1 MKKLAVLAVI
11 AGLTAG
17 IMTGC
22 GGTQR
27 NADAAAQM
35 TGQGNGAQ
43 EAAVQSG
50 EVYNDRDDRIDDQQD
65 DRSETA
71 NADQA
76 AQQPAQ
82 SDQAAVQQ
90 TTQPAATEDE
100 QKAAALQTAL
110 KDAGVNEADASRIRV
125 TSDRDDGML
134 VYEVR
139 FDAAETEYDY
149 EIDAQSGRIIST
161 DVERW
166 DNDDRDDR
174 NRLANANVA
183 VSRDEAVKTALGKVS
198 GATERD
204 IRIELDYDDGRY
216 KYEGDIIYNGIEYDF
231 EIDADNGKII
241 EWSEERR

>member
-35 TGQGNGAQ
+35 TGRGNGAQ

-50 EVYNDRDDRIDDQQD
+50 EVYDDRDDRIDDQQD
-65 DRSETA
+65 DRNKAA
-71 NADQA
+71 NTDQ
-76 AQQPAQ
+76 
-82 SDQAAVQQ
+82 
-90 TTQPAATEDE
+90 
-100 QKAAALQTAL
+100 AAALQTAL

-125 TSDRDDGML
+125 TMDRDDGML

-139 FDAAETEYDY
+139 FDAAEVEYDY

-166 DNDDRDDR
+166 DDDDRDDR
-174 NRLANANVA
+174 NRTANANVA

-198 GATERD
+198 GATEKD
-204 IRIELDYDDGRY
+204 VRIELDYDDGRY
-216 KYEGDIIYNGIEYDF
+216 RYEGDIIYNGIEYDF
-231 EIDADNGKII
+231 EIDADSGRIL
-241 EWSEERR
+241 EWEEDRR

>member
-50 EVYNDRDDRIDDQQD
+50 EVYDDRDDRIDDQQD
-65 DRSETA
+65 DRNEAA
-71 NADQA
+71 NTDQ
-76 AQQPAQ
+76 
-82 SDQAAVQQ
+82 
-90 TTQPAATEDE
+90 
-100 QKAAALQTAL
+100 AAALQTAL

-125 TSDRDDGML
+125 TMDRDDGML

-139 FDAAETEYDY
+139 FDAAEVEYDY
-149 EIDAQSGRIIST
+149 EIDAESGRIIST

-166 DNDDRDDR
+166 DDDDRDDR
-174 NRLANANVA
+174 NRTANANVA
-183 VSRDEAVKTALGKVS
+183 VSRDEAVKTVLGKVS
-198 GATERD
+198 GATEKD
-204 IRIELDYDDGRY
+204 VRIELDYDDGRY
-216 KYEGDIIYNGIEYDF
+216 RYEGDIIYNGIEYDF
-231 EIDADNGKII
+231 EIDADSGRIL
-241 EWSEERR
+241 EWEEDRR

>member
-35 TGQGNGAQ
+35 TGRGNGAQ
-43 EAAVQSG
+43 QTAVQSG
-50 EVYNDRDDRIDDQQD
+50 EVYDDRDDRIDDRQD
-65 DRSETA
+65 DWNEATVNKNQA
-71 NADQA
+71 AAGQEQA
-76 AQQPAQ
+76 AQQ
-82 SDQAAVQQ
+82 S
-90 TTQPAATEDE
+90 AATEDE
-100 QKAAALQTAL
+100 QKEAALQTAL

-125 TSDRDDGML
+125 TMDRDDGML

-139 FDAAETEYDY
+139 FDAAEVEYDY
-149 EIDAQSGRIIST
+149 EIDAESGRIIST

-166 DNDDRDDR
+166 DDDDRDDR
-174 NRLANANVA
+174 NQTANANVA

-198 GATERD
+198 GATEKD
-204 IRIELDYDDGRY
+204 VRIELDYDDGRY
-216 KYEGDIIYNGIEYDF
+216 RYEGDIIYNGIEYDF
-231 EIDADNGKII
+231 EIDADSGRIL
-241 EWSEERR
+241 EWEEDRR

>member
-35 TGQGNGAQ
+35 TGRGNGAQ

-50 EVYNDRDDRIDDQQD
+50 EVYDDRDDRQD
-65 DRSETA
+65 DRNETA
-71 NADQA
+71 NTDQ
-76 AQQPAQ
+76 
-82 SDQAAVQQ
+82 
-90 TTQPAATEDE
+90 
-100 QKAAALQTAL
+100 AAALQTAL

-125 TSDRDDGML
+125 TMDRDDGML

-139 FDAAETEYDY
+139 FDAAEVEYDY
-149 EIDAQSGRIIST
+149 EIDAESGRIIST

-166 DNDDRDDR
+166 DDDDRDDR
-174 NRLANANVA
+174 NRTANANVA
-183 VSRDEAVKTALGKVS
+183 VSREEAVKTALGKVS
-198 GATERD
+198 GATEKD
-204 IRIELDYDDGRY
+204 VRIELDYDDGRY
-216 KYEGDIIYNGIEYDF
+216 RYEGDIIYNGIEYDF
-231 EIDADNGKII
+231 EIDADSGRIL
-241 EWSEERR
+241 EWEEDRR

>member
-27 NADAAAQM
+27 NADAARQM
-35 TGQGNGAQ
+35 TGQGNGARQ
-43 EAAVQSG
+43 TAAQSG
-50 EVYNDRDDRIDDQQD
+50 EVYDDRDDRFDDQYD
-65 DRSETA
+65 DRNEMT

-76 AQQPAQ
+76 AQQT
-82 SDQAAVQQ
+82 V
-90 TTQPAATEDE
+90 QPAATEDE
-100 QKAAALQTAL
+100 QKEAALQTAL
-110 KDAGVNEADASRIRV
+110 ADAGVNEADTSRIRV
-125 TSDRDDGML
+125 TMDRDDGML

-139 FDAAETEYDY
+139 FDAAEIEYDY

-166 DNDDRDDR
+166 DDDDRDDR
-174 NRLANANVA
+174 NRTVNANVA
-183 VSRDEAVKTALGKVS
+183 VGRDEAVKTVLGKVS
-198 GATERD
+198 GATEQD
-204 IRIELDYDDGRY
+204 VRIELDYDDGRY

-231 EIDADNGKII
+231 EIDADSGRIL
-241 EWSEERR
+241 EWEEGRR